1 MVSVCLNQWKFVQGH
16 ISWLE
21 WSWNTITVLLSTNQ
35 ILSRLTKRV
44 ELWMVSVTL
53 GNQKGTNE
61 NEQKSFKYKALFWK
75 EGLICFH
82 CPVAGLNTTALNGGH
97 LCETFRNS
105 RSYMWIWG
113 RKTIIMRKF
122 HDKAVPLK
130 ETAPRLRL
138 HKDTWSVT
146 ILFSSYLSF
155 LLSDPTETCSSSS
168 TPSQGRWLL
177 LAWFGGKE
185 RMRLNKERQT
195 EMIFTSLSLWWGISS
210 EAVSWSFVPSS
221 FSRNTDLL
229 SLW

>member
-53 GNQKGTNE
+53 GNQKGTNG

-130 ETAPRLRL
+130 ETAPRLRPKGYMKCNHFIFKL
-138 HKDTWSVT
+138 FKFFTLWSNRNMLIVINPISGT
-146 ILFSSYLSF
+146 LTSVGLIWWKRENE
-155 LLSDPTETCSSSS
+155 TE
-168 TPSQGRWLL
+168 QGTTDWDD
-177 LAWFGGKE
+177 FH
-185 RMRLNKERQT
+185 
-195 EMIFTSLSLWWGISS
+195 FTQSLVRHQFWGC
-210 EAVSWSFVPSS
+210 
-221 FSRNTDLL
+221 
-229 SLW
+229 